1 MLPGGRAPVIG
12 PPVGDARPA
21 VRRTGGTLRAVPGRI
36 VLFGATG
43 YTGALTAESLVAR
56 GERPLL
62 AARSAERLERLAAE
76 LGGLETAVADVTRPE
91 SVRALVEPGDVLV
104 TTVGPFAR
112 FGRPAL
118 DAAVAARASYLDS
131 TGEPH
136 FIRRVF
142 EEYGPQAEAASCGL
156 VTAFGYDFVP
166 GNLAAA
172 VALREGG
179 AAAVRVD
186 VGYFFTGA
194 SRGSASGGTQASM
207 AGALIEPGF
216 AWRGAVREQRVPRV
230 RTFEVRG
237 RERPALSIGSSEH
250 FALPRLHPQLRAVNV
265 YLGWFGPATRPLQA
279 LAIANG
285 LLTRIPGVGT
295 AEQALAAR
303 LVKGSTGGP
312 DAEQRAGSGSEI
324 VAIAY
329 DVAGEPLAEARL
341 AGGNGYEFTGRILAW
356 GAASAAAE
364 GMRAAGALGP
374 VAAFGLDELEA
385 GCAEAGLAR
394 AGAAPRTSRTT
405 PQRG

>member
-1 MLPGGRAPVIG
+1 MLPARLRTVIG
-12 PPVGDARPA
+12 PAVGDPRPA
-21 VRRTGGTLRAVPGRI
+21 AGRAGGTLPAVPGRI

-43 YTGALTAESLVAR
+43 YTGRLTAEALVER

-62 AARSAERLERLAAE
+62 AARSAERLERVAAE
-76 LGGLETAVADVTRPE
+76 LGGLETAVADVASPE

-136 FIRRVF
+136 FIRQVF

-172 VALREGG
+172 LALRDAG
-179 AAAVRVD
+179 AAAARVD

-216 AWRGAVREQRVPRV
+216 AWRGAVREQRLPRV

-250 FALPRLHPQLRAVNV
+250 FALPRLHPGLRAVNV

-279 LAIANG
+279 VAAANG
-285 LLTRIPGVGT
+285 LLTRIPGVKA

-329 DVAGEPLAEARL
+329 DEAGEPLAEARL
-341 AGGNGYEFTGRILAW
+341 AGGNGYDFTGRVLAW
-356 GAASAAAE
+356 GAARAATD
-364 GMRAAGALGP
+364 GMRATGALGP
-374 VAAFGLDELEA
+374 VTAFGLDELEA

-394 AGAAPRTSRTT
+394 TAARVDTSATRVES
-405 PQRG
+405 R